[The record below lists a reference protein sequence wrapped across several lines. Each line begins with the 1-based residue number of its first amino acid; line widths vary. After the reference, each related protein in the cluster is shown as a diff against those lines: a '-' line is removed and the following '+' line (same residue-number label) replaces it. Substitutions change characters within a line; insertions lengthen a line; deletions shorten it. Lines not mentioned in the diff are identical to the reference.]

1 MDSTCVVF
9 LSLRSKWSFKSDLFV
24 FNASLN
30 DIAPVSSML
39 LSVDLVRMEKSG
51 LLMDAI
57 CVLFLLS
64 TSQIKLSERCV

>member
-30 DIAPVSSML
+30 DVAPMFPML
-39 LSVDLVRMEKSG
+39 LSVDFVRIEKSE
-51 LLMDAI
+51 LFVDAI
-57 CVLFLLS
+57 CVLFLCLHNS
-64 TSQIKLSERCV
+64 DRVL